1 MRTTRTTHWLARTVA
16 AVAAVVL
23 ALTGPAALAQ
33 PVAPAPVPAE
43 ARENQALAEFA
54 GCMAGAGGA
63 NLLIVMDQSG
73 SLVEDIGDN
82 PATDPEHR
90 RVDAAQDFV
99 SELARYGEEAGADI
113 RVRTAG
119 FGETYY
125 ADESEYGGWN
135 SLTDG
140 VGPVHQELE
149 KFRDRTDDGYTQY
162 PDALS
167 GALATSGTEDS
178 PCQAV
183 MLFTDGMMTM
193 AGQDTDAAAQQ
204 MCAAGGPVDQLRSA
218 GIQIF
223 SVGLSD
229 GGSQDMSLLQDIS
242 ESTDDCGGGTS
253 ANGQFVEGAS
263 AAGLMAAFRSAIPNP
278 AGHSQDNIQV
288 NEFFSFYLD
297 NSVSPVRLA
306 AQPETTVEDGEL
318 TPVLTPPNGEPVELE
333 PGEQQIGGALV
344 TTEFHDTVPGVVD
357 VDMQLADDWAGEWA
371 FGYLSS
377 TAEDASYRAQL
388 TIHPGMSLQVG
399 AESNEAGTSLSS
411 VNTSPIAVQLIDS
424 EGNPQSLD
432 GQALL
437 SAEFET
443 PDQGTVE
450 LLSDAP
456 IGAGDP
462 VEIPLEQIT
471 QPTSGMLTLRVD
483 IATAG
488 PEGVP
493 GTSLEPLMFE
503 APLSVTLETLP
514 QLPGTID
521 VGQITEETV
530 AASVPVTGPG
540 RVWVE
545 PMELADANVPAGSTV
560 TVDSSADSVD
570 SAITLERG
578 ETADLPLTV
587 TTGDLADGPV
597 SGTVTLHY
605 SDLDGNDQGT
615 TSVPVRGA
623 MSVPVDATAFTA
635 AFVVVLLLALL
646 IPLGVLYLMK
656 FLAGRIPGSPRVYT
670 LRLPV
675 ADENNQLLRTDSGQ
689 RFDVSYRELSSQPAV
704 ELAPRRANVRGTD
717 LNVTLG
723 WNPLDPAYV
732 EVDAPLSIADDGG
745 RSGTSAKLPVAVHNH
760 WFMTMN
766 PQRPDDASVVLI
778 VDETSQGDA
787 LSAMVAQIRSKGPDH
802 LHRLREDL
810 DSGAV
815 QTEGPAGGHPAAPG
829 GAGVAGDPVE
839 GAQPTQFGQFGAP
852 GGFGSQPGSQ
862 QGGQFGGHFGP
873 PNSFGEGGRFGEGPS
888 GPQSGGF
895 GRPGGH

>member
-1 MRTTRTTHWLARTVA
+1 MGTTRTTRWWTRTVA

-23 ALTGPAALAQ
+23 ALSGPAALAQ
-33 PVAPAPVPAE
+33 PALDPAPAPE
-43 ARENQALAEFA
+43 QGQENQALAEFA

-63 NLLIVMDQSG
+63 HLLIVMDQSG

-99 SELARYGEEAGADI
+99 SELARYGEETGADI

-119 FGETYY
+119 FGEAYY
-125 ADESEYGGWN
+125 ADEAEYGGWN

-140 VGPVHQELE
+140 VGAVHGELE

-167 GALATSGTEDS
+167 GALATSGTATS

-204 MCAAGGPVDQLRSA
+204 MCAVGGPVDQLRSA
-218 GIQIF
+218 GVQIF

-229 GGSQDMSLLQDIS
+229 GGSQDMSLLRDIS
-242 ESTDDCGGGTS
+242 ESTDECGGGTP

-278 AGHSQDNIQV
+278 AGHSQDNIKV
-288 NEFFSFYLD
+288 NEFFSFHLD
-297 NSVSPVRLA
+297 NSVSPVRLS

-318 TPVLTPPNGEPVELE
+318 TPVLTPPDGEPVELE
-333 PGEQQIGGALV
+333 PGEQEIGGALV
-344 TTEFHDTVPGVVD
+344 TTEFHDAVPGVVD
-357 VDMQLADDWAGEWA
+357 VDMRLADDWAGEWA

-377 TAEDASYRAQL
+377 AADDASYRAQL
-388 TIHPGMSLQVG
+388 TIHPGMSLRVG
-399 AESNEAGTSLSS
+399 AETSEEGTALNS
-411 VNTSPIAVQLIDS
+411 VNTSPIPVQLIDA
-424 EGNPQSLD
+424 EGNPQALD
-432 GQALL
+432 GQARLT
-437 SAEFET
+437 AEFET
-443 PDQGTVE
+443 PEQGTVE

-456 IGAGDP
+456 IAAGDP
-462 VEIPLEQIT
+462 VDVPLEQIT
-471 QPTSGMLTLRVD
+471 QPTSGTLTLRVD
-483 IATAG
+483 IVTAG
-488 PEGVP
+488 PEGTA
-493 GTSLEPLMFE
+493 GTPLEPLMFE

-514 QLPGTID
+514 QLPGAID
-521 VGQITEETV
+521 LGQISEETV
-530 AASVPVTGPG
+530 EASVPVAGPG

-545 PMELADANVPAGSTV
+545 PMELADANLPDGSTV
-560 TVDSSADSVD
+560 TLSSPADSVD
-570 SAITLERG
+570 SAITVDRG
-578 ETADLPLTV
+578 ETAELPLTAA
-587 TTGDLADGPV
+587 TGELADGPV

-605 SDLDGNDQGT
+605 SDLDGNDRGT

-623 MSVPVDATAFTA
+623 MSVPVDAAAFTA

-670 LRLPV
+670 LRVPV
-675 ADENNQLLRTDSGQ
+675 AHQNNQLVRTDSGQ
-689 RFDVSYRELSSQPAV
+689 AFDVGYRELSSQPAV
-704 ELAPRRANVRGTD
+704 ELAPRRANVRGVD
-717 LNVTLG
+717 LNVKLG

-732 EVDAPLSIADDGG
+732 EVGAPLSIADDGARAG
-745 RSGTSAKLPVAVHNH
+745 SAAKLPVAVHNH

-766 PQRPDDASVVLI
+766 PHHPDDASVILI
-778 VDETSQGDA
+778 VDETSQGET

-802 LHRLREDL
+802 LRRLREDL

-815 QTEGPAGGHPAAPG
+815 RQEEPAGGQPAAPG
-829 GAGVAGDPVE
+829 GAGASADAG
-839 GAQPTQFGQFGAP
+839 A
-852 GGFGSQPGSQ
+852 GSQP
-862 QGGQFGGHFGP
+862 GGQFGGHFGP
-873 PNSFGEGGRFGEGPS
+873 PGSFGEGGGFGEGPS